1 MLSKYLVGYQNVKI
15 TNLKFK
21 NEKSNKNKHNSKAVL
36 KENEKKR
43 H

>member
-1 MLSKYLVGYQNVKI
+1 MKSKVKSEKSKKSKY
-15 TNLKFK
+15 K
-21 NEKSNKNKHNSKAVL
+21 NNGVL